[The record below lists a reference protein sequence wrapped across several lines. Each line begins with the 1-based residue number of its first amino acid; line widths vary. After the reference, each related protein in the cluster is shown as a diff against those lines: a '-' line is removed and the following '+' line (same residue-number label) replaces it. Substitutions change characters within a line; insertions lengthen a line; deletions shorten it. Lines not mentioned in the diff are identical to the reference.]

1 MNTMLEYLY
10 AGQELYSALLGP
22 LRTRY
27 QLTTTELLVLLCL
40 ANDPQHDTAR
50 DIVETLRIA
59 KSHVSVSVRALEKR
73 GYIEGAYQGCNRRTI
88 HLRLCKP
95 AMEIIAVARQAQ
107 GQFLAILEQDF
118 SDEERTRFRQYLHR
132 MNNNIHT
139 YLNECSMPAMPD

>member
-10 AGQELYSALLGP
+10 AGQELYGALLGP

-73 GYIEGAYQGCNRRTI
+73 GYIEGAYQGSNRRTL
-88 HLRLCKP
+88 HLRRWRSSRRRDRHK
-95 AMEIIAVARQAQ
+95 
-107 GQFLAILEQDF
+107 GSF
-118 SDEERTRFRQYLHR
+118 SPFWSRIFPMRSAHGSG
-132 MNNNIHT
+132 NICT
-139 YLNECSMPAMPD
+139 G